1 MSYKN
6 CWVIDVF
13 PEPFAPRTMI
23 RCLGVGEVF
32 VEKLL
37 LELVVRHAE
46 LSSILEDSLL
56 TVEDESLDLMPKL
69 LVETDRFLDFRNLV
83 LENRDDA

>member
-1 MSYKN
+1 M
-6 CWVIDVF
+6 IDVL

-23 RCLGVGEVF
+23 RCLDFGD

-37 LELVVRHAE
+37 LELVVRHVE